1 VFSGLI
7 ISLLLPGIHF
17 LGNGLF
23 VEGEPVDAFLDWRLR
38 SLMDNELKVGSGIEF
53 IGYFDLLSGF
63 ELMQMLCGVFGIF
76 YFDSDVFKDVC
87 LSTG

>member
-1 VFSGLI
+1 
-7 ISLLLPGIHF
+7 
-17 LGNGLF
+17 
-23 VEGEPVDAFLDWRLR
+23 
-38 SLMDNELKVGSGIEF
+38 MDNELKVGSGIEF

-63 ELMQMLCGVFGIF
+63 ELIQMLCGVFGIF